1 MRRRDIVCFSHLRW
15 DFVYQRPNHLMA
27 RAARRGRVFFVEE
40 PTFEDETRSTF
51 AVVVRD
57 GVTVITPKLPVAVAP
72 DPHTS
77 LKKVL
82 DDVVRLF
89 DIVDPILWYYTPMAL
104 PWTDHL
110 SRSVTLFDCMDH
122 LAGFNGAPPE
132 MLALESALMERADL
146 VLTGG
151 VQLYKAKRAAH
162 PDVHCFPSSVD
173 VDHFASAR
181 WIETEP
187 ADQAAIAHPRL
198 GYCGVIDERMDMEL
212 VARAA
217 AAHPEWQLLMLGP
230 VVKID
235 PASLPRPANVHYLG
249 PKAYAELPGYLSG
262 WDVGIMPFA
271 HNEATRFISPTKTP
285 EYLAAG
291 LTVASTTID
300 DVVEPYGNHGLVE
313 IGDGSDGFVAACERA
328 LSHDRSAHRRAAG
341 AFLAK
346 TSWDRT
352 WVAIDALLED
362 LLDRRTAPVARRRV
376 ALRHDRVASVPVT
389 ASAPSRGVSSLE
401 P

>member
-1 MRRRDIVCFSHLRW
+1 VRRRDIVCFSHLRW

-27 RAARRGRVFFVEE
+27 RAARQGRVFFVEE
-40 PTFEDETRSTF
+40 PMFEGEAGSTF

-57 GVTVITPKLPVAVAP
+57 GVTVITPKLPVSVASDP
-72 DPHTS
+72 DPS
-77 LKKVL
+77 LKKVIG
-82 DDVVRLF
+82 DVLRLF
-89 DIVDPILWYYTPMAL
+89 DISEPILWYYTPMAL

-110 SRSVTLFDCMDH
+110 PRCATIFDCMDH
-122 LAGFNGAPPE
+122 LAGFKGAPPA
-132 MLALESALMERADL
+132 MVTLESKLMERADL

-181 WIETEP
+181 WIETDP

-198 GYCGVIDERMDMEL
+198 GYCGVIDERMDMDL
-212 VARAA
+212 VAEAA
-217 AAHPEWQLLMLGP
+217 AAHPEWQLVMLGP
-230 VVKID
+230 VVKIN
-235 PASLPRPANVHYLG
+235 PASLPRAENVHYLG
-249 PKAYAELPGYLSG
+249 PKTYAELPGYLSG

-271 HNEATRFISPTKTP
+271 HNEATKFISPTKTP
-285 EYLAAG
+285 EYLSAG

-300 DVVEPYGNHGLVE
+300 DVVDPYGTQGLVE
-313 IGDGSDGFVAACERA
+313 IGDGAGGFVAACERA
-328 LSHDRSAHRRAAG
+328 LARERVAHRRAAG
-341 AFLAK
+341 AFLARM
-346 TSWDRT
+346 SWDRT

-362 LLDRRTAPVARRRV
+362 VLDRNTRPVARTRV
-376 ALRHDRVASVPVT
+376 AVRQDRVGGVPVT
-389 ASAPSRGVSSLE
+389 ASAASRGVSSLE